1 MIKKYIYNPQQAK
14 YYIEHGVLPLDV
26 DIHYRTHRRFWVF
39 SKEATE
45 EVYSMWCEKCKEY
58 KRKKGV

>member
-26 DIHYRTHRRFWVF
+26 DIHYRTHRKFWVF
-39 SKEATE
+39 DTEATA
-45 EVYSMWCEKCKEY
+45 EVYDMWCEKCKEY
-58 KRKKGV
+58 RRNKKG